1 MGLNGCDRLLFSNVY
16 TAQRLLYFMKQFTK
30 NLLIIGFI
38 ILALLGVFYYL
49 GGMKKSSVLQVQ
61 VSVKGDLNNATIE
74 DVNANL
80 QSVSKI
86 SEPKSNLLII
96 PGVTVVIL
104 QNMQMI
110 GEWTSV
116 PYSGSGTYN
125 LTVGLTKNPKPGDT
139 VRVVV
144 RVLNEKSENMDVLL
158 KDITL
163 T

>member
-1 MGLNGCDRLLFSNVY
+1 
-16 TAQRLLYFMKQFTK
+16 MKQFTR

-49 GGMKKSSVLQVQ
+49 GGLKQSSVLQVQ
-61 VSVKGDLNNATIE
+61 VSVMGDLNNATIE
-74 DVNANL
+74 DITAHL

-86 SEPKSNLLII
+86 GEPKSNLLIT
-96 PGVTVVIL
+96 PGVTVVVL

-116 PYSGSGTYN
+116 PYNGSGTYN
-125 LTVGLTKNPKPGDT
+125 LTVGLINNPKPGDT
-139 VRVVV
+139 VKVVV
-144 RVLNEKSENMDVLL
+144 RVLNKNSENMDVRA
-158 KDITL
+158 KEITL

>member
-1 MGLNGCDRLLFSNVY
+1 
-16 TAQRLLYFMKQFTK
+16 MKQFTR

-38 ILALLGVFYYL
+38 IVALLALFYYL
-49 GGMKKSSVLQVQ
+49 GGQKQASVLQVQ
-61 VSVKGDLNNATIE
+61 VLVKGDLNNTTIG
-74 DVNANL
+74 DITAHL

-86 SEPKSNLLII
+86 SEPKSNLLIT
-96 PGVTVVIL
+96 PGVTVVVL

-116 PYSGSGTYN
+116 PYNGSGSYN
-125 LTVGLTKNPKPGDT
+125 LTVGLTKNPRPGDT
-139 VRVVV
+139 VRVIV
-144 RVLNEKSENMDVLL
+144 RVLNARSENIDVVS